1 MSILQDLDP
10 KYAKIHKQP
19 TSPWPKLASASLILI
34 GAGCAYWLFISA
46 SIPGTSAQN
55 APLATT
61 SKANSQDAGEKAS
74 AASISAD
81 GDTRPALGSATIN
94 EAVVRRDNTPLA
106 IPEKDADLA
115 KISESQS
122 EAITQLG
129 SPLPLAVEYKT
140 AVPASKHAAIKSE
153 HHKTKVQAPSKSD
166 NKQVVAQPVG
176 SKHASER
183 DVEIISAIVR

>member
-19 TSPWPKLASASLILI
+19 TSPWPKLASASLIFI
-34 GAGCAYWLFISA
+34 GAGCAYWLLVSA

-61 SKANSQDAGEKAS
+61 SKANSQDAGEKAP

-94 EAVVRRDNTPLA
+94 EAVVTRDNTPLA
-106 IPEKDADLA
+106 IPEKDADSA
-115 KISESQS
+115 KTSKSQS
-122 EAITQLG
+122 EAKTQSAPSLTVAAEHEA
-129 SPLPLAVEYKT
+129 AVT
-140 AVPASKHAAIKSE
+140 SSKHAAIKSE

-166 NKQVVAQPVG
+166 KKQVVAQPLG
-176 SKHASER
+176 SKHSSER